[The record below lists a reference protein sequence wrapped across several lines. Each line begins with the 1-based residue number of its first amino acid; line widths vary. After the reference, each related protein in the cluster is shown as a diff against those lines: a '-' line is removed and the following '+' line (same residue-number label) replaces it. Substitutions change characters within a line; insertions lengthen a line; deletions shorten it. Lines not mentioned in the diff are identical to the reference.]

1 MFLHLQR
8 SFEDLENAGF
18 VVLDYVMFNGGLERG
33 QREWERLQKGVIVA
47 QLVSKFRILLKA
59 LTSGGASMESHHQA
73 IAHDVVIIAQFAH
86 FVEVVVTKLC
96 MVLFCIGQTRI
107 LFGKLMEELVIS
119 CRKHFDVKTCKL

>member
-1 MFLHLQR
+1 MGVEKGVCMLFRAASIIAPVVRTHRMDVQFITVDKRHVVFLHLQR

-59 LTSGGASMESHHQA
+59 LTLGGASMESHHQA

-86 FVEVVVTKLC
+86 FVE
-96 MVLFCIGQTRI
+96 
-107 LFGKLMEELVIS
+107 
-119 CRKHFDVKTCKL
+119 